1 MKRLG
6 LLLLLLLLATPW
18 ALAQVQGQAQ
28 VDTVLVKRAI
38 ELREVPGDSARSLG
52 HLAAQTPLARL
63 PERQGAWV
71 QVRTAQ
77 GVTGWIHMFDIG
89 ASGGAKPSGSAG
101 SGGGLG
107 NLTSMFGKA
116 TAQPQGTSVATSTV
130 GIRGLGA
137 EDIARAQPN
146 LAAVGQADAMRL
158 DATQAREFAAAAG
171 LHAYAVPP
179 LPAPA
184 RPKPAAGQRGGPGNP
199 QEAP

>member
-1 MKRLG
+1 MKSLG
-6 LLLLLLLLATPW
+6 LLLLFLATP
-18 ALAQVQGQAQ
+18 LAHAQAQPQ
-28 VDTVLVKRAI
+28 VDTVLAKRAI
-38 ELREVPGDSARSLG
+38 ELREVPGDNARSLG

-63 PERQGAWV
+63 AERQGAWV

-89 ASGGAKPSGSAG
+89 ASGGAKPSGNAG

-107 NLTSMFGKA
+107 NLTSMFGRSSG
-116 TAQPQGTSVATSTV
+116 QPQGTSLATSTV

-137 EDIARAQPN
+137 EDIAKAQPN
-146 LAAVGQADAMRL
+146 LAAVSQVDAMRL
-158 DATQAREFAAAAG
+158 DATQAREFAAAGG
-171 LHAYAVPP
+171 LNAYAVPP

-184 RPKPAAGQRGGPGNP
+184 RPKPPAGQRGGPGNP

>member
-1 MKRLG
+1 VKWPG
-6 LLLLLLLLATPW
+6 LFLLLLAAPFVQAQT
-18 ALAQVQGQAQ
+18 QVQPQM
-28 VDTVLVKRAI
+28 DTVLVKRGI
-38 ELREVPGDSARSLG
+38 ELREVPGDNARSLG
-52 HLAAQTPLARL
+52 HLAAQTPLSRL

-89 ASGGAKPSGSAG
+89 ASGGAKPSGTAG
-101 SGGGLG
+101 TAGGLG
-107 NLTSMFGKA
+107 NLTSMFGRSNA
-116 TAQPQGTSVATSTV
+116 PSHGTNLATSTV

-146 LAAVGQADAMRL
+146 LAAVGQVDAMRV
-158 DATQAREFAAAAG
+158 DAAQAREFAASGG
-171 LHAYAVPP
+171 LNAYAVPP

-184 RPKPAAGQRGGPGNP
+184 RPKPPAGQRGGPGNP